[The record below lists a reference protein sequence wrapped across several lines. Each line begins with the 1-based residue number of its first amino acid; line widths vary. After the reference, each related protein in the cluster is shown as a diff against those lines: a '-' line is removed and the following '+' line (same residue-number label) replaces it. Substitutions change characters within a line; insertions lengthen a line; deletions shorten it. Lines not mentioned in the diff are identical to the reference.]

1 LSRVTDL
8 KQSVLAALV
17 ALPGLSGVDVVPS
30 RSVRAPFRAFGRKRG
45 VYLIY
50 GGFTASESSVQ
61 YAGVP
66 KKRKIRD
73 SWAAVVMAESY
84 RSAAEAFEK
93 SGGADELL
101 DGVLGI
107 QGVNV
112 APTGWGAPYLL
123 ETTGGD
129 LTEPDEGLTDQ
140 GGTVGYIVR
149 FTSSEYVIPRP
160 V

>member
-1 LSRVTDL
+1 MSRVTDL
-8 KQSVLAALV
+8 KQSVLAALQ
-17 ALPGLSGVDVVPS
+17 ALPSLAGVDVSPS

-45 VYLIY
+45 VYLVY
-50 GGFTASESSVQ
+50 GGFAVSEASRQ

-66 KKRKIRD
+66 TKRKIRD
-73 SWAAVVMAESY
+73 SWAVVAMAESY

-101 DGVLGI
+101 DGVLEI

-112 APTGWGAPYLL
+112 APAGWGAPYLL
-123 ETTGGD
+123 EMNGGD

-140 GGTVGYIVR
+140 GGTVGYVVR
-149 FTSSEYVIPRP
+149 FTSSEYIIPR
-160 V
+160 